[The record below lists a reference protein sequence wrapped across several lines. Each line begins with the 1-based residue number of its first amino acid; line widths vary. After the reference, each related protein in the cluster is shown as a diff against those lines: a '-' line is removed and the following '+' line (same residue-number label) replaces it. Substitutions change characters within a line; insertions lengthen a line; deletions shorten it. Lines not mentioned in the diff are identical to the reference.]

1 MSTTIGL
8 KLEPLD
14 VLFFRDG
21 RPFGAATRGHSDLP
35 QPQTLA
41 GAIWTALLDAHRCDF
56 PTLVAAVKQGD
67 SLTAAL
73 GQAHCPEWIAKLRV
87 RGPWLARA
95 GEEDLSGGRHFEV
108 LVPVPAVLHRVKAED
123 EDSAGLLPR
132 LRPLAAGQLPGW
144 HETSNDERQALRPLW
159 LTCREATE
167 PLAGFLTPQGLR
179 RFLADEDVPGTEVLS
194 PDELFAFD
202 HRTGIGIEPDRLSA
216 QTGII
221 YEASFLALKRDWKQ
235 RQVVLLYAEVVL
247 PEDSDAA
254 ALDGLQ
260 TISFGGEGRRVRVER
275 VAPWPWHE
283 YERLPQGD
291 QRPLVLL
298 TTPGFF
304 AGRWK
309 PQRLDGTVVAA
320 AVPGALAVSGWN
332 LARGGPKPNRFAAL
346 AGSTYFLDQ
355 PLDPW
360 PDTLSDRP
368 LDQQQG
374 WGCYLK
380 GVWTE
385 SS

>member
-8 KLEPLD
+8 TLEPLD

-21 RPFGAATRGHSDLP
+21 RPFGAATRGRSDLP

-56 PTLVAAVKQGD
+56 PTLA
-67 SLTAAL
+67 AAL
-73 GQAHCPEWIAKLRV
+73 QQGHSLAAAHGKARCPEWIAKLRV
-87 RGPWLARA
+87 RGPWLARTGA
-95 GEEDLSGGRHFEV
+95 EDSSGGRRFEV
-108 LVPVPAVLHRVKAED
+108 LVPVPAVLHRVKAEA
-123 EDSAGLLPR
+123 EDGAGLLPR
-132 LRPLAAGQLPGW
+132 LRPLPAGRLPGW
-144 HETSNDERQALRPLW
+144 HETGNDEQQELRPLW
-159 LTCREATE
+159 LTRREATE
-167 PLAGFLTPQGLR
+167 PLTGFLTPRGLR
-179 RFLADEDVPGTEVLS
+179 RFLADEDVPGTEVLA

-221 YEASFLALKRDWKQ
+221 YEASFLALKRDLKQ
-235 RQVVLLYAEVVL
+235 RQEVLLYAEVVL
-247 PEDSDAA
+247 PEDSGAG
-254 ALDGLQ
+254 ALVGLQ
-260 TISFGGEGRRVRVER
+260 TIPFGGEGRRVRVER
-275 VAPWPWHE
+275 VAPWPWHQ
-283 YERLPQGD
+283 YERLPRGD

-309 PQRLDGTVVAA
+309 PHRLNASLVAA
-320 AVPGALAVSGWN
+320 AVPGALAVSGWD
-332 LARGGPKPNRFAAL
+332 LARGGPKPNRFAAQ

-360 PDTLSDRP
+360 PGTLSDRP
-368 LDQQQG
+368 RDQQQG

-380 GVWTE
+380 GVWTAC
-385 SS
+385 S